1 MPSAS
6 EGALEIEA
14 AGETLR
20 LLPQCAVFWPRLRM
34 LLMADAHLGKAAA
47 FRNGGIPVP
56 SGTTDENLQAI
67 DRLVKDCGAKQVV
80 FLGDLVHS
88 AAARRA
94 MSAAFAEWRERN
106 AALDIVL
113 VRGNHDRR
121 AGGIPAEWR
130 VDSVEE
136 PYVVGPFALCH
147 APAEVAG
154 SYGIAGHTHPC
165 VNLRGRGREHL
176 RLPCFW
182 FRRGYA
188 VLPAFG
194 AFTGMADVEPDDTD
208 RVYVVADDRV
218 LAVN

>member
-1 MPSAS
+1 VS
-6 EGALEIEA
+6 EGVLEIEV

-20 LLPQCAVFWPRLRM
+20 LLPQCAVFWPRMYM
-34 LLMADAHLGKAAA
+34 LLIADAHFGKAAA

-56 SGTTDENLQAI
+56 SGTTGENLEAI
-67 DRLVKDCGAKQVV
+67 DRLVRDCGAEQVV

-94 MSAAFAEWRERN
+94 MSAAFTEWRERN
-106 AALDIVL
+106 AALEIVL

-136 PYVVGPFALCH
+136 PHAVGPFGLCH
-147 APAEVAG
+147 APVEIRG
-154 SYGIAGHTHPC
+154 LYGIAGHTHPC

-182 FRRGYA
+182 FRRSYA

-194 AFTGMADVEPDDTD
+194 AFTGMADVEPDETD
-208 RVYVVADDRV
+208 RVYVAADDRV
-218 LAVN
+218 LAVE